1 MILDNMQQRSWPLHI
16 HGNVMDLEN
25 SRPDT
30 FDCFHPV
37 VLPTLLAITGR
48 KMVGIDRRGEFDNI
62 ISLDAEKGIL
72 YLEENDIYPY
82 NPKAGPTY
90 RYWKCWRTSTTD
102 ERYTHFTTSE
112 YIQR

>member
-72 YLEENDIYPY
+72 YLEGTLD
-82 NPKAGPTY
+82 
-90 RYWKCWRTSTTD
+90 RY
-102 ERYTHFTTSE
+102 HI
-112 YIQR
+112 YIQREEIIDGRGGCR